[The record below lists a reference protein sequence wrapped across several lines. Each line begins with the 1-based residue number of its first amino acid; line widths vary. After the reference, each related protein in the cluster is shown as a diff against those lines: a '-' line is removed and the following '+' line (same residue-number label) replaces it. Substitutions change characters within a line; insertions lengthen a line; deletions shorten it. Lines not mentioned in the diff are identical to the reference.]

1 MKPFSELFE
10 IGIYSFRKVGKTIDN
25 DVFYLCVENH
35 FKIFGILDYAKM
47 TNFYDYFEMIF
58 HVGPV

>member
-10 IGIYSFRKVGKTIDN
+10 IGIYSFRKVEKTIDN

-35 FKIFGILDYAKM
+35 FKIFCILDYAKM
-47 TNFYDYFEMIF
+47 TNFYDYF
-58 HVGPV
+58 